1 MSDKKC
7 CNKPSIGGQAVI
19 EGIMMKGPKK
29 TVLAVRHI
37 TTGESIIED
46 VNDKITKL
54 REIVGEDFNIEV
66 DGGINL
72 SNIKKVTELGANVIV
87 AGSAVFKGDIRS
99 NVSRFMQLMGSVR

>member
-37 TTGESIIED
+37 TTGEIIIED
-46 VNDKITKL
+46 VSFSLLQAVNERTIN
-54 REIVGEDFNIEV
+54 REIRAVIILIFFFIL
-66 DGGINL
+66 IPYFL
-72 SNIKKVTELGANVIV
+72 KKQGRQI
-87 AGSAVFKGDIRS
+87 GSPFI
-99 NVSRFMQLMGSVR
+99 